1 MRHTPQNDLWFKISC
16 TFTHFDVQSVKVIV
30 EVICVPN
37 TIESI
42 REIISLHKGSRI
54 SYRATNGRRK
64 IESRISYRATNGRRK
79 IEERSGVIQETYPS
93 LFTVF
98 IESQQSTVSFS
109 YSDLLTKEVE
119 LQLEPSGENLF

>member
-64 IESRISYRATNGRRK
+64 IE
-79 IEERSGVIQETYPS
+79 ERSGVIQETYPS

-109 YSDLLTKEVE
+109 Y
-119 LQLEPSGENLF
+119 

>member
-1 MRHTPQNDLWFKISC
+1 M
-16 TFTHFDVQSVKVIV
+16 
-30 EVICVPN
+30 PN

-42 REIISLHKGSRI
+42 REIISLHKG
-54 SYRATNGRRK
+54 
-64 IESRISYRATNGRRK
+64 SRISYRATNGRRK

-119 LQLEPSGENLF
+119 LHLEPSGENLF

>member
-1 MRHTPQNDLWFKISC
+1 M
-16 TFTHFDVQSVKVIV
+16 
-30 EVICVPN
+30 PN

-64 IESRISYRATNGRRK
+64 IE
-79 IEERSGVIQETYPS
+79 ERSGVIQEIYPS